1 MGREGQYN
9 SGKGRAAMLGY
20 AFFTSPLNSEKTM
33 PLHTDATEISVTRA
47 DGTPMRFSASLLS
60 FLANRK
66 KTRPFHLGDWLQSL
80 DSEMLAHLRQLAKNA
95 LHDPPSV
102 GAALE
107 DLLSV
112 IIHVL
117 AAERQAE
124 TVSFSEEQIGEY
136 IGMLHLLATLERLRR
151 QGLLAYESV
160 MSIEPD
166 AANAVVL
173 SQEAFAQAD
182 DIRRQMMRGLH

>member
-1 MGREGQYN
+1 
-9 SGKGRAAMLGY
+9 MLGY
-20 AFFTSPLNSEKTM
+20 AFFTSPPHSEKTM

-47 DGTPMRFSASLLS
+47 DGTLMRFSSEPSEL
-60 FLANRK
+60 FGEPE

-80 DSEMLAHLRQLAKNA
+80 DSETLRALRQLAKNA
-95 LHDPPSV
+95 LHDPPSL
-102 GAALE
+102 GTALE

-124 TVSFSEEQIGEY
+124 EVSFSEEQISEY
-136 IGMLHLLATLERLRR
+136 IGMSHLLATLERLRR
-151 QGLLAYESV
+151 QGLLAYESF

-166 AANAVVL
+166 AANAVAL

-182 DIRRQMMRGLH
+182 AIRRQMMRSMH

>member
-1 MGREGQYN
+1 MN
-9 SGKGRAAMLGY
+9 AWN
-20 AFFTSPLNSEKTM
+20 PLITM
-33 PLHTDATEISVTRA
+33 PLLTDPIEINLNRA
-47 DGTPMRFSASLLS
+47 DGTLQRFSSNLLS

-66 KTRPFHLGDWLQSL
+66 SPRPFHFGDWLQSL
-80 DSEMLAHLRQLAKNA
+80 DGEMLGHLQQLANQS
-95 LHDPPSV
+95 LNDPQSV
-102 GAALE
+102 GTALE

-124 TVSFSEEQIGEY
+124 EVSFSEEQIGEY

-151 QGLLAYESV
+151 QGLLAYENV

-166 AANAVVL
+166 AANTVIL
-173 SQEAFAQAD
+173 SKEAFSLAD
-182 DIRRQMMRGLH
+182 EIQGQIMRRLH